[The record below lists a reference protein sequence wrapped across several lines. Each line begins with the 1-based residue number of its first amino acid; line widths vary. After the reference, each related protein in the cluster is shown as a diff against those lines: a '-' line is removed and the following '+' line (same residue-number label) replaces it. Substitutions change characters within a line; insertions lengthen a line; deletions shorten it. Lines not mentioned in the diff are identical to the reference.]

1 MATHSIRQFPL
12 HFPSCASPSA
22 ITFQLDSTSLHIDY
36 VASTMTMF
44 VSVWKGKQ
52 GSFLSSNY
60 FYPGIIN
67 LVVHDTVNVKKMNV
81 LLYSYK
87 WQYQLVHPCL
97 LHITSTPTNNAANLF
112 GPGYNKIQQNVS
124 DHHSP
129 SFICS

>member
-87 WQYQLVHPCL
+87 
-97 LHITSTPTNNAANLF
+97 
-112 GPGYNKIQQNVS
+112 
-124 DHHSP
+124 
-129 SFICS
+129 